1 MAKPAFVIEPID
13 FDVATRAVEKFSQE
27 RKIPSMVFPGNGV
40 GEGATRTAAE
50 STNETQNLAA
60 LRKQRSIQRIPVE
73 LPDYVADDVKRRA
86 LDGHCSARHIIMRAL
101 RAYGVHIA
109 DEDMPED
116 GRRLR

>member
-1 MAKPAFVIEPID
+1 LKIG
-13 FDVATRAVEKFSQE
+13 RE
-27 RKIPSMVFPGNGV
+27 RRNV
-40 GEGATRTAAE
+40 
-50 STNETQNLAA
+50 
-60 LRKQRSIQRIPVE
+60 QRIPVE
-73 LPDYVADDVKRRA
+73 LPDYVAEDVKRRA